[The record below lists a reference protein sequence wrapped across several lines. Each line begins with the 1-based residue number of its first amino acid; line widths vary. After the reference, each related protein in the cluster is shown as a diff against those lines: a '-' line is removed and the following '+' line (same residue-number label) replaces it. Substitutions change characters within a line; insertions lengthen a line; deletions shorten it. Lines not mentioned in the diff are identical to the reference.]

1 MEMLAS
7 EAVTRGTD
15 ILVSV
20 GGDGSINE
28 TFKAVKGSTSVLA
41 IIPTGSGNGLARHL
55 KIPLDPASAIA
66 LINQGKTKN
75 IDTAE
80 INGIPFASIAG
91 TGFDAFIAK
100 LFSRSKKRGFFTY
113 FWLCLSKYF
122 NYQSKTYQLKTDS
135 NEVLNE
141 EAFFIS
147 FANSDQFGY
156 NTSIAPDAR
165 IDDGLLNICLVK
177 KPRIYQL
184 PWLAYLVYTKQIQ
197 KSNLYKTFTAQNLN
211 VKTNENMLV
220 NIDGEAILMKSS
232 LKIKTLP
239 ASLEVIVP

>member
-1 MEMLAS
+1 MAKKSVIFIINPFSGIGRQKHIEQIFNDHLDKNQFDYEICYSEYPGHMEMLAS
-7 EAVTRGTD
+7 EAVARGTD

-91 TGFDAFIAK
+91 IF
-100 LFSRSKKRGFFTY
+100 FSIVSTSPSEADFFSTTS
-113 FWLCLSKYF
+113 LVLMNSRPTRKDG
-122 NYQSKTYQLKTDS
+122 DS
-135 NEVLNE
+135 LL
-141 EAFFIS
+141 I
-147 FANSDQFGY
+147 FGY
-156 NTSIAPDAR
+156 A
-165 IDDGLLNICLVK
+165 
-177 KPRIYQL
+177 
-184 PWLAYLVYTKQIQ
+184 
-197 KSNLYKTFTAQNLN
+197 
-211 VKTNENMLV
+211 
-220 NIDGEAILMKSS
+220 
-232 LKIKTLP
+232 
-239 ASLEVIVP
+239 